1 MWKCVF
7 ISFLTDLHEKMETTL
22 MSVSFIRYMTTDTSC
37 LAELRQEDMTNL
49 SSLRS
54 DVVTVVYLTSLYDC
68 FVLKT
73 SCQEVTS
80 GFQLCTPSLSTP

>member
-1 MWKCVF
+1 MWKYVF
-7 ISFLTDLHEKMETTL
+7 ISFLTDLHEKMET
-22 MSVSFIRYMTTDTSC
+22 VSFIRYMTTDTSC